1 MPGTSWGVRMLL
13 EKRGE
18 PFVASG
24 TGERLWKFLVVAD
37 ATPEFRLALRF
48 ASLRAAKIRGSVVL
62 LYVIPPADF
71 QHWSSIEHLMREE
84 AREAAQ
90 MLLDRLA
97 ADVRALAGF
106 APETVIRE
114 GKVQDEILAQI
125 AADPDI
131 HALVLG
137 AANAENPGPLVSAF
151 GGPLLRGLR
160 IPVLFVP
167 GGLSDEAIDLL
178 V

>member
-1 MPGTSWGVRMLL
+1 MLL
-13 EKRGE
+13 DRRGE
-18 PFVASG
+18 SRVATG

-37 ATPEFRLALRF
+37 DTPEFRLALRF
-48 ASLRAAKIRGSVVL
+48 ASLRAAKINGSVVL

-97 ADVRALAGF
+97 ADVRAMAGF
-106 APETVIRE
+106 TPEIAIRE
-114 GKVQDEILAQI
+114 GKIQDEILAQI
-125 AADPDI
+125 AEDRDI

-151 GGPLLRGLR
+151 SGPLLRALK

>member
-1 MPGTSWGVRMLL
+1 MLL
-13 EKRGE
+13 DKKVGPRVELGPGE
-18 PFVASG
+18 HQ
-24 TGERLWKFLVVAD
+24 WKFLVVAD
-37 ATPEFRLALRF
+37 DTPEFHQALRY
-48 ASLRAAKIRGSVVL
+48 ASRRAAKISGSVVL

-71 QHWSSIEHLMREE
+71 QHWSAIEHLMREE
-84 AREAAQ
+84 AQEAAQ

-97 ADVRALAGF
+97 DDVRSLVGF
-106 APETVIRE
+106 MPEIVIRQ
-114 GKVQDEILAQI
+114 GKIHDEILAEI
-125 AADPDI
+125 NEDGDI

-167 GGLSDEAIDLL
+167 GGLSAEDIDLL